1 MLLQSYKFF
10 VPLLRFFQE
19 IFNSPENM
27 KQILTTLLLVI
38 AFAITADA
46 KSQPVKAY
54 FALEPQITN
63 QNLEN
68 KVKTGMRYETG
79 VQAVDVN
86 RQQQIV
92 TIAFDPEKTT
102 VEALIE
108 AFKQLGF
115 TAKTTSAPTPTTCPE
130 GHQAPGCQ
138 GCPHHRR

>member
-1 MLLQSYKFF
+1 
-10 VPLLRFFQE
+10 
-19 IFNSPENM
+19 M

-46 KSQPVKAY
+46 KNESAKAY

-79 VQAVDVN
+79 VQAIDVN

-92 TIAFDPEKTT
+92 TITYDAEKTT
-102 VEALIE
+102 VDALIE
-108 AFKQLGF
+108 AFKKIGF
-115 TAKTTSAPTPTTCPE
+115 TATTTEAPARPVCPE
-130 GHQAPGCQ
+130 GNQSSGCQ

>member
-1 MLLQSYKFF
+1 
-10 VPLLRFFQE
+10 
-19 IFNSPENM
+19 M

-46 KSQPVKAY
+46 KSEPVKAY

-79 VQAVDVN
+79 VQAIEVN
-86 RQQQIV
+86 RQQNVV
-92 TIAFDPEKTT
+92 TISYDPEKTT
-102 VEALIE
+102 VEALID
-108 AFKQLGF
+108 AFKKLGF
-115 TAKTTSAPTPTTCPE
+115 TAKVTEASTPSPCPE
-130 GHQAPGCQ
+130 GHQSAGCQ

>member
-1 MLLQSYKFF
+1 MQSYKFF
-10 VPLLRFFQE
+10 VPLLRFFSE

-46 KSQPVKAY
+46 KSEPVKAY

-79 VQAVDVN
+79 VQAIEVN
-86 RQQQIV
+86 RQHNVV
-92 TIAFDPEKTT
+92 TISYDPEKTT
-102 VEALIE
+102 VEALID
-108 AFKQLGF
+108 AFKKLGF
-115 TAKTTSAPTPTTCPE
+115 TAKVTEAPTPSPCPE
-130 GHQAPGCQ
+130 GHQSSGCQ